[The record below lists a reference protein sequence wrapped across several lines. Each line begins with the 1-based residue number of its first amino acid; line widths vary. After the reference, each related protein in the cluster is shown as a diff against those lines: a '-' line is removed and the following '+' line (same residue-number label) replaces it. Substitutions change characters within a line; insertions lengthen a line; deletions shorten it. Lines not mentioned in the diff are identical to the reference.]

1 MFIEEKSALH
11 SSPWVLSLRFL
22 CKIPIIA
29 VVVAIGSGAA
39 RAETTGGTCSVRAFG
54 AAGDGHKLD
63 TTAINAAIQACHSRG
78 GGTVV
83 FDAGTYRTGTIRLLD
98 NITLKLE
105 PGSTILGSSDLRDY
119 LRTEKA
125 SEERDTALLLA
136 ENVHN
141 VAIIGEGTIDGNG
154 RSFTVATNVKVYFCD
169 PQSPW
174 QRGSNENTNGLLRQY
189 LPKRTD
195 LSGYT
200 QADLDKIA
208 LRLN

>member
-1 MFIEEKSALH
+1 MFFQEKSALR
-11 SSPWVLSLRFL
+11 SSPWVLSTRLFR
-22 CKIPIIA
+22 KIAIIA
-29 VVVAIGSGAA
+29 LLVVIASGAA
-39 RAETTGGTCSVRAFG
+39 RADTPPSACSVRAFG
-54 AAGDGHKLD
+54 AAGDGQKPD
-63 TTAINAAIQACHSRG
+63 TSANNATIQACHSRG

-83 FDAGTYRTGTIRLLD
+83 FDAGTYRTGTIRLLG
-98 NITLKLE
+98 NTTLKLE
-105 PGSTILGSSDLRDY
+105 PGSTILGSSDLRDH